1 MNELTRHWNGLR
13 TNPMI
18 GQLVRYAITGGFV
31 TVLGAGLYALL
42 VETTPVH
49 EQIAVLAA
57 YVVCVAIGYVL
68 HSRWSFKGHGS
79 RDNPAATTSRFVVVS
94 LVSYALNAF
103 FTWAMVR
110 GFELPRWSP
119 VLPILF
125 VTPFATFALNRYWVF
140 R

>member
-1 MNELTRHWNGLR
+1 
-13 TNPMI
+13 MI

-49 EQIAVLAA
+49 EQVAVFAA
-57 YVVCVAIGYVL
+57 YVVCVGVGYVL

-94 LVSYALNAF
+94 LVSYTLNAF

-110 GFELPRWSP
+110 GFDLPRWSP

-125 VTPFATFALNRYWVF
+125 VTPLATFALNRHWVF
-140 R
+140 K

>member
-1 MNELTRHWNGLR
+1 
-13 TNPMI
+13 MI

-31 TVLGAGLYALL
+31 TILGAGLYALL

-94 LVSYALNAF
+94 LVSYGLNAF

-110 GFELPRWSP
+110 GFDLPRWSP

-125 VTPFATFALNRYWVF
+125 ATPLATFALNRHWVF
-140 R
+140 K